1 MKKKQSLILLSVL
14 IMIAS
19 ITLLINKPSYA
30 VIIPSTNYCPET
42 ITLVEKGNL
51 ELIPGLSMPY
61 WKTKS
66 TSGEELDNLVLT
78 YNKDTENIVSSYQ
91 KENESIFPIPILSN
105 NSKENQYYSQI
116 FTWWLIDILNQANN
130 ITDEIKEQIIN
141 SEMGQL
147 VIKKVEEFQKYMD
160 WEESATG
167 NEELTLD
174 EIDTDSITYYATND
188 FIETSV
194 IIPDCTKD
202 YSYRFTDYQ
211 VEVASPI
218 TVVDINGNETREFIR
233 GEGFRLRIP
242 ISEIK
247 DGNANFKAKIIGN
260 STFSIFGAYEKS
272 ADTSSQSIGLNTPE
286 LLMDCGQKQKA
297 VMFRELDINYT
308 EQVGNLN
315 IKVIDVATRE
325 NISNAEIEVYDTEG
339 NIVYRVNTTN
349 SEINVTLPVGDYIV
363 KQIVTPENYQP
374 VIVQKRVSVTEDE
387 TSVAVLEN
395 MKLIEVPD
403 LNQKAKGISMILG
416 GLALVIGGIL
426 IIRNVRRKLG

>member
-1 MKKKQSLILLSVL
+1 MKKKQSLILLSVF

-30 VIIPSTNYCPET
+30 VQIPGTSYCPET

-61 WKTKS
+61 WNTKS

-78 YNKDTENIVSSYQ
+78 YNKDTENTAATYQ
-91 KENESIFPIPILSN
+91 KKSESIFPIPILSN

-130 ITDEIKEQIIN
+130 ITEEMKEQIIN

-211 VEVASPI
+211 VDVTSPI
-218 TVVDINGNETREFIR
+218 TVVDINGNEKKEFIR
-233 GEGFRLRIP
+233 GEGFRLRMP
-242 ISEIK
+242 ISEMK
-247 DGNANFKAKIIGN
+247 DGNANFKAKIIAN
-260 STFSIFGAYEKS
+260 STFSIFGAYEKPY
-272 ADTSSQSIGLNTPE
+272 DISSQSLRSSAPDVMI
-286 LLMDCGQKQKA
+286 DCGQKQQA
-297 VMFRELDINYT
+297 VMFKELDINYT

-374 VIVQKRVSVTEDE
+374 VIVQKRVSVTENE

>member
-30 VIIPSTNYCPET
+30 VIIPGTNYCPET

-202 YSYRFTDYQ
+202 YAYGFTDYQ

-218 TVVDINGNETREFIR
+218 TVVDINGNEKKEFIR

-260 STFSIFGAYEKS
+260 STFSIFGTYEKS
-272 ADTSSQSIGLNTPE
+272 ADTSSQSIGMNTPDVM
-286 LLMDCGQKQKA
+286 MDCGKKQKA
-297 VMFRELDINYT
+297 VMFKELDINYT

-374 VIVQKRVSVTEDE
+374 VIVQKRVSVTENE

>member
-1 MKKKQSLILLSVL
+1 MKKKQSLILLSVF

-30 VIIPSTNYCPET
+30 VQIPGTSYCPET

-61 WKTKS
+61 WNTKS

-78 YNKDTENIVSSYQ
+78 YNKDTENTAATYQ
-91 KENESIFPIPILSN
+91 KKSESIFPIPILSN

-130 ITDEIKEQIIN
+130 ITEEMKEQIIN

-211 VEVASPI
+211 VDVTSPI
-218 TVVDINGNETREFIR
+218 TVVDINGNEKKEFIR
-233 GEGFRLRIP
+233 GEGFRLRMP
-242 ISEIK
+242 ISEMK
-247 DGNANFKAKIIGN
+247 DGNANFKAKIIAN
-260 STFSIFGAYEKS
+260 STFSIFGAYEKPY
-272 ADTSSQSIGLNTPE
+272 DISSQSLRSSAPDVMI
-286 LLMDCGQKQKA
+286 DCGQKQQA
-297 VMFRELDINYT
+297 VMFKELDINYT

-374 VIVQKRVSVTEDE
+374 VIVQKRISVTENE

>member
-30 VIIPSTNYCPET
+30 VIIPSTNYCPEA

-260 STFSIFGAYEKS
+260 STFSIFGAYEKPY
-272 ADTSSQSIGLNTPE
+272 DISSQSLRSSAPDVMI
-286 LLMDCGQKQKA
+286 DCGQKQQA
-297 VMFRELDINYT
+297 VMFKELDINYT

-374 VIVQKRVSVTEDE
+374 VIVQKRVSVTENE

>member
-19 ITLLINKPSYA
+19 ITLLMNKPSYA
-30 VIIPSTNYCPET
+30 VQIPGTNYCPET
-42 ITLVEKGNL
+42 ITLVEKENL
-51 ELIPGLSMPY
+51 ELIPGLSIPH

-78 YNKDTENIVSSYQ
+78 YNKDTENIASSYQ
-91 KENESIFPIPILSN
+91 KGLEQIFPIPILSN
-105 NSKENQYYSQI
+105 NPKENQYYSQI
-116 FTWWLIDILNQANN
+116 FVWWLIDILNHANN

-147 VIKKVEEFQKYMD
+147 VIKKVEEFQKFMD
-160 WEESATG
+160 WEESANG
-167 NEELTLD
+167 NKELTLD
-174 EIDTDSITYYATND
+174 EIDTESITYYATND

-202 YSYRFTDYQ
+202 YSYSFTDYQ
-211 VEVASPI
+211 VDVASPI
-218 TVVDINGNETREFIR
+218 TVVDINGNEKKEFIR

-260 STFSIFGAYEKS
+260 STFSIFGGYDKLD
-272 ADTSSQSIGLNTPE
+272 DTSSQSIGMNTPDVM
-286 LLMDCGQKQKA
+286 MDCGQKQKA
-297 VMFRELDINYT
+297 VMFKELDINYT

-374 VIVQKRVSVTEDE
+374 VIVQKRVSVTENE

-403 LNQKAKGISMILG
+403 LNQKAKGIGMILG

-426 IIRNVRRKLG
+426 IVRNVRRKLG

>member
-1 MKKKQSLILLSVL
+1 MKKKQSLILLSVF

-30 VIIPSTNYCPET
+30 VQIPGTSYCPET

-61 WKTKS
+61 WNTKS

-78 YNKDTENIVSSYQ
+78 YNKDTENTAATYQ
-91 KENESIFPIPILSN
+91 KKSESIFPIPILSN

-130 ITDEIKEQIIN
+130 ITEEMKEQIIN

-211 VEVASPI
+211 VDVTSPI
-218 TVVDINGNETREFIR
+218 TVVDINGNEKKEFIR

-260 STFSIFGAYEKS
+260 STFSIFGTYEKS
-272 ADTSSQSIGLNTPE
+272 ADTSSQSIGMNTPDVM
-286 LLMDCGQKQKA
+286 MDCGKKQKA
-297 VMFRELDINYT
+297 VMFKELDINYT

-374 VIVQKRVSVTEDE
+374 VIVQKRVSVTENE